1 MTQEIP
7 APDAERLRRHRQEH
21 LLHWWDNLTPPQRRT
36 LSAQVAE
43 VNFEQITELAARS
56 EPGID
61 GQESPAEKA
70 RRAVPPAQ
78 LVRVPHDDHDR
89 QAWTAARKTGVKLLR
104 DGRVGVILV
113 AGGEGTRLGFPHPKG
128 QFPVGPVSG
137 KPLFQLLAE
146 QVVARARQARA
157 PIPYYV
163 MTSPATH
170 DETLEFFESHSYFG
184 LSRGDVHFFRQ
195 GTMPAVDRRTG
206 RLP

>member
-89 QAWTAARKTGVKLLR
+89 QAWTVNADRKS
-104 DGRVGVILV
+104 
-113 AGGEGTRLGFPHPKG
+113 TRLN
-128 QFPVGPVSG
+128 S
-137 KPLFQLLAE
+137 
-146 QVVARARQARA
+146 
-157 PIPYYV
+157 
-163 MTSPATH
+163 
-170 DETLEFFESHSYFG
+170 SHANISY
-184 LSRGDVHFFRQ
+184 
-195 GTMPAVDRRTG
+195 AVFCLKKKNT
-206 RLP
+206 